1 MYCVLEFI
9 GIILE
14 IFKNQVFFLIEN
26 AYWKSFQIF
35 SSSSLLNILY
45 IALQTCVTLVNLEG
59 SSIKAST
66 KEKYQRKIYYH
77 YSDSCNP
84 RLPT

>member
-1 MYCVLEFI
+1 MLI
-9 GIILE
+9 GKV
-14 IFKNQVFFLIEN
+14 FKFF
-26 AYWKSFQIF
+26 SF
-35 SSSSLLNILY
+35 SSLLNILY

-66 KEKYQRKIYYH
+66 KEKYQRKIH

>member
-1 MYCVLEFI
+1 MYSVLGFI
-9 GIILE
+9 GINLE
-14 IFKNQVFFLIEN
+14 IFRDQVFFLIEN

-35 SSSSLLNILY
+35 SSSLLNILY

-66 KEKYQRKIYYH
+66 KEKYHK
-77 YSDSCNP
+77 
-84 RLPT
+84 